1 MKLVLRVLNIVIM
14 ALAVTASIFL
24 FASPAFTFNSRICLN
39 IDSFSQFVPEN
50 DFSRD
55 LNFVDLLGTDEI
67 QVRLKFN
74 LSAGGVSK
82 IMNGDREIIN
92 NEFVAGNVEEIVDIL
107 DEPVKLITELT
118 IRNFLF
124 TVIKD
129 QITSE
134 VDKARQQ
141 AIDSGLTVTST
152 TQEIMDE
159 VGIDDAYFNDFT
171 YAMYSAADIEGA
183 TTESVG
189 DVLFEQIDTAL
200 AKAEESGMVDT
211 SSFSEETKTSIN
223 SYFVSVMHDMNLI
236 EADGTTLKPI
246 SLISYIYMTDFIK
259 DQLVGKVTTAEL
271 ERQTGETIPT
281 YGRRLLSLYVLSMM
295 PDMVYQIIGYVSLGL
310 FIGLFVF
317 AAVWGLLFVITL
329 LKTLTKKPWTF
340 FGFWFWPIGALQ
352 LLLGLGL
359 TVFGKF
365 LLPSFNILSMVPVE
379 LPIKSI
385 VIAPRTYALVPSLI
399 FIATA
404 AVAVV
409 YAICAKI
416 AKSQYRDQQ
425 ASAED

>member
-183 TTESVG
+183 TTDSVG

>member
-14 ALAVTASIFL
+14 ALAVTASVFL

-92 NEFVAGNVEEIVDIL
+92 NEFVSSNVEEIVDIL

-183 TTESVG
+183 TTDSVG

-223 SYFVSVMHDMNLI
+223 SYFVNVMHDMNLI

-295 PDMVYQIIGYVSLGL
+295 PDLVYQIIGYVSLGL

-385 VIAPRTYALVPSLI
+385 VIAPRTYALAPSLI

-425 ASAED
+425 APAED

>member
-14 ALAVTASIFL
+14 ALAVTASVFL

-92 NEFVAGNVEEIVDIL
+92 NEFVSSNVEEIVDIL

-134 VDKARQQ
+134 VDKARHQ

-183 TTESVG
+183 TTDSVG

-295 PDMVYQIIGYVSLGL
+295 PDLVYQIIGYVSLGL

-385 VIAPRTYALVPSLI
+385 VIAPRTYALAPSLI

>member
-14 ALAVTASIFL
+14 ALAVTASVFL

-50 DFSRD
+50 DFTRD

-82 IMNGDREIIN
+82 IMNGDRDIIN
-92 NEFVAGNVEEIVDIL
+92 NEFVSSNVEEIVDIL

-183 TTESVG
+183 TTDSVG

-385 VIAPRTYALVPSLI
+385 VIAPRTYALAPSLI

>member
-14 ALAVTASIFL
+14 ALAVTASVFL

-92 NEFVAGNVEEIVDIL
+92 NEFVSSNVEEIVDIL

-183 TTESVG
+183 TTDSVG

-223 SYFVSVMHDMNLI
+223 SYFVNVMHDMNLI

-295 PDMVYQIIGYVSLGL
+295 PDLVYQIIGYVSLGL

-385 VIAPRTYALVPSLI
+385 VIAPRTYALAPSLI

>member
-50 DFSRD
+50 DFTRD
-55 LNFVDLLGTDEI
+55 MNFVDLLGTDEI

-183 TTESVG
+183 TTDSVG

-385 VIAPRTYALVPSLI
+385 VIAPRTYALAPSLI